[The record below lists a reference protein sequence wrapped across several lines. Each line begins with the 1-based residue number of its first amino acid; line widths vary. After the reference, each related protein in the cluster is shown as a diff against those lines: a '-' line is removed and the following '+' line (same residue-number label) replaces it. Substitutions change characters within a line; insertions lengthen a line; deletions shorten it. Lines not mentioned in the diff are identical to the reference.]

1 MFNYLHNIVTLGLH
15 YSYNHRHISRIQHR
29 CFLLHYM
36 CDYEAILGCTLRLND
51 VIVQISTIQ
60 YVTAMNKV
68 CVFSA
73 AFDELV
79 EAYSEQVRGLLDG
92 GVDILLVETIFDTAN
107 AKVTLSNPLMNT
119 SLQMK
124 CSINTRISAYSTSA
138 LLNCMQVFF
147 TLFLL
152 DPFVC
157 RLPCLRST
165 CYLKR
170 ATNESQSL

>member
-15 YSYNHRHISRIQHR
+15 YNYNHRHISRIQHR

-36 CDYEAILGCTLRLND
+36 CDYEATLGCTLRLND

-124 CSINTRISAYSTSA
+124 CSINTIILTPVKCTFELCASLFYTLSA
-138 LLNCMQVFF
+138 
-147 TLFLL
+147 
-152 DPFVC
+152 
-157 RLPCLRST
+157 
-165 CYLKR
+165 
-170 ATNESQSL
+170 